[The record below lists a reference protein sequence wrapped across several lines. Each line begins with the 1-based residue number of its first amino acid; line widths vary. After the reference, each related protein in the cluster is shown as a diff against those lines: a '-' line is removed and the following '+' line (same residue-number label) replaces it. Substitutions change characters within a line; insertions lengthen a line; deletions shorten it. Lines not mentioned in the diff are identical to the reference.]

1 MIDIQWK
8 GKIGYGDIISP
19 ICYAHNVSYKLK
31 TPVRLTFRWS
41 HGQNRKVHRS
51 DPEALWER
59 ASFFD
64 MLCEKQGT
72 DVTLIHR
79 FDNPLDINH
88 TNYDWDVV
96 GKDQF
101 HNHWYP
107 KQPNVGNTNLIVVN
121 STQGNL
127 KSLKEYGK
135 AWKDPIADYWADV
148 VQRLTEK
155 YEVVVVDYRT
165 PVDRLVSLLRKA
177 KGFVGYHGT
186 AAWPAKFMKVP
197 SVLFTDGGSLS
208 RNAFPSALISSKKFM
223 FSDIGNLDQSLNAA
237 YNRIVMNDEMYS
249 SYMPDINF
257 RNHLQYEL

>member
-19 ICYAHNVSYKLK
+19 ICYAHNVSFKLE

-41 HGQNRKVHRS
+41 HGPVHKIHPS
-51 DPEALWER
+51 DPEALWQR

-72 DVTLIHR
+72 DVTLIHK
-79 FDNPLDINH
+79 FDHPLDINH
-88 TNYDWDVV
+88 TNYDWNILRN
-96 GKDQF
+96 DQY
-101 HNHWYP
+101 HNHWFP
-107 KQPNVGNTNLIVVN
+107 KQPHIGGTNLIVVN
-121 STQGNL
+121 STQGNT

-135 AWKDPIADYWADV
+135 AWKDPVAEYWPDV
-148 VQRLTEK
+148 IQQLTEK

-165 PVDRLVSLLRKA
+165 PVDQLVDLLRKA

-197 SVLFTDGGSLS
+197 SVLFTDGGKLS
-208 RNAFPSALISSKKFM
+208 RNAFPDAYISVKKNLFG
-223 FSDIGNLDQSLNAA
+223 DIGGIEQCLDCASE
-237 YNRIVMNDEMYS
+237 RIAINHHMYGD
-249 SYMPDINF
+249 YMPDDNF
-257 RNHLQYEL
+257 RNHLEYEL